1 MRTVVNGDMVTVHYT
16 GTLENGEVFD
26 TSIGGEP
33 LKFQVG
39 SGQIIQGFN
48 DAVIGMEIGTEKT
61 FSLDPDMAYGYRDD
75 ELVRNIPRSVAG
87 SQFKPEVGMTIGIQ
101 MEDGTKMPANI
112 TQVTDDSITID
123 MNPPLAGKTLNF
135 KIQVVDI
142 SDASSCGCGCGSSCG
157 SGGGGSSSCG
167 CC

>member
-16 GTLENGEVFD
+16 GTLDGGEVFD
-26 TSIGGEP
+26 SSTDGEP
-33 LKFQVG
+33 LRFQVG

-48 DAVIGMEIGTEKT
+48 DAMIGMEIGAEKT
-61 FSLDPDMAYGYRDD
+61 ITLPPEQAYGHRDE
-75 ELVRNIPRSVAG
+75 ELVRKIPRSIVG
-87 SQFKPEVGMTIGIQ
+87 SQFKPETGMTIGIQ

-112 TQVTDDSITID
+112 TMVTDESITID

-135 KIQVVDI
+135 KIQLIDI
-142 SDASSCGCGCGSSCG
+142 SAATSSCGCGCGSTCG
-157 SGGGGSSSCG
+157 SSGSGSSCG